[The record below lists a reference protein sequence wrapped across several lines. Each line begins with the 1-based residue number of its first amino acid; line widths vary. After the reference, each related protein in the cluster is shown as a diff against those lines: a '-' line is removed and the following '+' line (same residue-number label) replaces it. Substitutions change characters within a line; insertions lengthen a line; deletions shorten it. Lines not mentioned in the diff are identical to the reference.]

1 MVFSFL
7 KNLFS
12 GGSSKEETPAEENQE
27 QVPVLADEP
36 AAASAPRKPGSRR
49 RRGGRGQQQRNE
61 AAGAEER
68 HSARPPRGGRNG
80 RRTRP
85 AAPQGESQEPS
96 EPVTPPTPEEEAQLL
111 EKLTDFALFVAKGL
125 VSEPDKVT
133 AELVRKENTNVIM
146 LACEKKDTGKII
158 GKNGKIIASIRI
170 LVSGA
175 AGKSGIHATVDIQD

>member
-1 MVFSFL
+1 MC
-7 KNLFS
+7 
-12 GGSSKEETPAEENQE
+12 Q
-27 QVPVLADEP
+27 
-36 AAASAPRKPGSRR
+36 PGL
-49 RRGGRGQQQRNE
+49 
-61 AAGAEER
+61 
-68 HSARPPRGGRNG
+68 PL
-80 RRTRP
+80 
-85 AAPQGESQEPS
+85 PQGESQEPS

-111 EKLTDFALFVAKGL
+111 EKLTEFALFVAKGL

-133 AELVRKENTNVIM
+133 AELVRKENSNVIM